1 MRMALFV
8 LEVILSIVLIVS
20 VLMQPSKSD
29 GLRGLMQGTTE
40 TFFSK
45 NKKRTREA
53 ALYRVTI
60 VSAIL
65 FAINTLA
72 LNLVK

>member
-1 MRMALFV
+1 MKTTLFV
-8 LEVILSIVLIVS
+8 FEVILSIVLIVS

-29 GLRGLMQGTTE
+29 GLKGLMQGSTE

-45 NKKRTREA
+45 NKKRTKEA

-60 VSAIL
+60 ASAIL